1 MVGGWAVGGP
11 DALPPA
17 WAVVSSSAKGEFR
30 VIWVGADTE
39 TAFAAPGGDPVG
51 VVPNG
56 ASSLRFGLTG
66 REGILAT
73 DTGRTLT
80 GSGEG
85 YLHEALAE
93 IVSGATTHGG
103 ALLAPLG
110 VRFVV
115 AQERRPSGRRSKSV
129 LDAQV
134 DLDREGAS
142 GLVIYRNAVR
152 VPPAA
157 VFPADEAVGAIVG
170 IGGSGRDRA
179 AAVAPS
185 ARAGCRRGRM
195 GRRGARARDRG
206 GVDGVRPRLGARGH
220 PTAAIVGPREA
231 FGWST
236 AFDAPAGSVRV
247 RFTEQW
253 VRTVE
258 TLVLGLLWLAA
269 LWVTRKPVAR

>member
-1 MVGGWAVGGP
+1 MW
-11 DALPPA
+11 L
-17 WAVVSSSAKGEFR
+17 
-30 VIWVGADTE
+30 GADTE
-39 TAFAAPGGDPVG
+39 APFDAPGGDPLG

-66 REGILAT
+66 REGIVAT

-85 YLHEALAE
+85 YLREALAE
-93 IVSGATTHGG
+93 IVSGSTTHGG

-115 AQERRPSGRRSKSV
+115 AQEGDLPAEV
-129 LDAQV
+129 EDLLDAQV

-142 GLVIYRNAVR
+142 GLVIYRNALR

-157 VFPADEAVGAIVG
+157 VFPADATIDAIVASADLGG
-170 IGGSGRDRA
+170 IEQLATLRVPALSAVEGGWAGDAPAPGTAVVSTEFGPNWELEGPDGSVA
-179 AAVAPS
+179 A
-185 ARAGCRRGRM
+185 
-195 GRRGARARDRG
+195 
-206 GVDGVRPRLGARGH
+206 
-220 PTAAIVGPREA
+220 PREA

-236 AFDAPAGSVRV
+236 AFDAPAGSLRV

-269 LWVTRKPVAR
+269 LWVTRRPVSR